1 MYEKETIQNFPA
13 EPHLFCTHTYL
24 SSRIF
29 FYFIAGRLLSLKKEF
44 QFTWMRYNFIKLGS
58 TCNLEFVNI
67 YVGRDKENRG
77 F

>member
-24 SSRIF
+24 SLRIF

-44 QFTWMRYNFIKLGS
+44 QNNQLKKQ
-58 TCNLEFVNI
+58 TCSEFLKMVKKI
-67 YVGRDKENRG
+67 VL
-77 F
+77 